1 MKPAMKTAP
10 FHPITTRYSLPSR
23 LQDWDDHDSWH
34 EFFETYSRLI
44 YSVAMQSG
52 LNEMEAE
59 DVLRETVISVAR
71 DLHKFKRER
80 ALGSFRGWLRNI
92 IRWRVVDYIK
102 QQVRL
107 RDTAQHW
114 ADLPALEEI
123 ADPAGAV
130 WEREWQTK
138 LFNLAVDRVKRQVKA
153 KHYQMFDLYVV
164 QQVPVPEIARRLGVT
179 ATHIYVAKHRISS
192 LIRKKIKRLNAG
204 LF

>member
-1 MKPAMKTAP
+1 M
-10 FHPITTRYSLPSR
+10 
-23 LQDWDDHDSWH
+23 
-34 EFFETYSRLI
+34 
-44 YSVAMQSG
+44 
-52 LNEMEAE
+52 
-59 DVLRETVISVAR
+59 
-71 DLHKFKRER
+71 
-80 ALGSFRGWLRNI
+80 
-92 IRWRVVDYIK
+92 VDYIK

-192 LIRKKIKRLNAG
+192 LIRKKIKRLNAV